1 MKTSNK
7 NKAFTLTHTRAAV
20 LIITALIA
28 ITLIFTGC
36 PNNAGGSPTLPAP
49 TPKYTVTFNVADGN
63 GTLKATVD
71 GSEISSGNNVERGKS
86 VTFTAKPDDG
96 WQVAGWTGVT
106 ATPPNSTIVTL
117 SNVTGAANVT
127 VKFKFADKTYTV
139 DGVSF
144 TMRIID
150 TVTDKTVGRR
160 NKQNNKPHTVSLSAY
175 RIGETEVTQELWQAV
190 MGTNPSHFQGAGK
203 EPASGEVQKKRP
215 VESVSWYDCIAF
227 CNELTKKV
235 NGGSDSECVY
245 TVDGHTYGTTDTA
258 AKKEPVMDMTK
269 KGFRLP
275 TETEWEWAAMGGTE
289 DQWAGTDE
297 GDKVGE
303 YAWYDE
309 NSENKTHEVKKKLP
323 NGYGLYD
330 MSGNVWEW
338 CWDWYSSTTPA
349 GGQDPAGGASGSA
362 RVLRSGSLIVYAEI
376 IARAHRGFND
386 PGNRNGNRGLRLA
399 CRP

>member
-36 PNNAGGSPTLPAP
+36 PNNAGGSPTLPAS

-106 ATPPNSTIVTL
+106 ATPPNSTTVTL

-144 TMRIID
+144 TMSIID
-150 TVTDKTVGRR
+150 TVTDKTVGHR

-190 MGTNPSHFQGAGK
+190 KGTNPSQFQGAGE

-215 VESVSWYDCIAF
+215 VENVSWYDCIAF

-235 NGGSDSECVY
+235 NKGSDNECVY
-245 TVDGHTYGTTDTA
+245 TVDGHTYGTTDAA
-258 AKKEPVMDMTK
+258 AKKVPVMDMSK

-275 TETEWEWAAMGGTE
+275 TEAEWEWAAMGGTE
-289 DQWAGTDE
+289 DKWAGTDE
-297 GDKVGE
+297 EDKVGE

-309 NSENKTHEVKKKLP
+309 NSGNKTHEVKKKLP

-330 MSGNVWEW
+330 MSGNVGEW
-338 CWDWYSSTTPA
+338 CWDWYSSTTPT
-349 GGQDPAGGASGSA
+349 GGQDPTGDASGSA

-376 IARAHRGFND
+376 VARAHRRYND
-386 PGNRNGNRGLRLA
+386 PDYRNGSLGLRLA

>member
-36 PNNAGGSPTLPAP
+36 PNNAGGSPALPAP

-106 ATPPNSTIVTL
+106 ATPPNSTIVIL

-215 VESVSWYDCIAF
+215 VESVSWYDCIVF

-349 GGQDPAGGASGSA
+349 GGQDPAGGASGSV
-362 RVLRSGSLIVYAEI
+362 RVVRGGGLNLYAEI